1 MAKSNQL
8 GLVFQSKK
16 GDWRPRRLLWKGK
29 TLQGQT
35 DKQIWQ
41 TDRHSHDPMWHVQCN
56 VQSTQKKY
64 FVFIIHL
71 NSISKTLVASGFY
84 PENFRSVY
92 TSAFTQN
99 NRKLSTKPDWPV
111 VRAEMGCCQLFSSPA
126 AETIHKCSLYSIY
139 QISSDSRRKQEK
151 TMNSRSS
158 SYCRSVKG
166 PSAMYTVLIH
176 LLIVSGKVA
185 FHTLSIDYYA
195 L

>member
-1 MAKSNQL
+1 M
-8 GLVFQSKK
+8 
-16 GDWRPRRLLWKGK
+16 
-29 TLQGQT
+29 
-35 DKQIWQ
+35 
-41 TDRHSHDPMWHVQCN
+41 QC
-56 VQSTQKKY
+56 TKHTKKY

-99 NRKLSTKPDWPV
+99 NRKLLAKPDWPV

-158 SYCRSVKG
+158 SYCRSVEG

-185 FHTLSIDYYA
+185 YFHTLSNDFTHSSHLCA
-195 L
+195 HTFDNF